1 MHGALH
7 KLRGWG
13 RLGFGT
19 ASTDRGWL
27 LGSLLQDSRA
37 SLLLGYRSN
46 LVREVDL
53 KSATVGSLLNYRSF
67 VRFDLRDPAQCF
79 QVSGLQVCNGDSD
92 TQDRVKRYL
101 ISNPACVVRVTTS
114 SFFAILRV
122 SGSL

>member
-53 KSATVGSLLNYRSF
+53 KTVNGRKRIELSIDRSFVLTFVILLNVSKFPDCKSATVIATRKIELNAISY
-67 VRFDLRDPAQCF
+67 Q
-79 QVSGLQVCNGDSD
+79 
-92 TQDRVKRYL
+92 TQPVWYE
-101 ISNPACVVRVTTS
+101 
-114 SFFAILRV
+114 
-122 SGSL
+122 